1 MAEVFSGYLT
11 DNVKITK
18 VADHSTAATSDV
30 TSASVDMAG
39 WDGVLFLTSLGTAA
53 AGNIV
58 TLHGS
63 SDDSSFSATTAL
75 KSSGTSDEDVAVDL
89 QSPASRYY
97 RAVVTRGTSST
108 CESIWAIQYRGRSK
122 AQTFAVSGTSA
133 VGQFSGV

>member
-1 MAEVFSGYLT
+1 MAEVISGYFT
-11 DNVKITK
+11 DNFAITK
-18 VADHSTAATSDV
+18 VADHTTAGTSDV

-39 WDGVLFLTSLGTAA
+39 WDGVVFFTSLGTAA
-53 AGNIV
+53 SGNIV

-63 SDDSSFSATTAL
+63 SDNSSFSATSAL

-89 QSPASRYY
+89 QNPASRYY

-108 CESIWAIQYRGRSK
+108 CESIWAIQYHGRSRP
-122 AQTFAVSGTSA
+122 QTFAVSGTSA